1 MGGVTYQIFSI
12 LRAKKNEVVG
22 GIRLTERAPSGNLSR
37 ALCPTTADFLNQPKT
52 TNLK

>member
-1 MGGVTYQIFSI
+1 MGGGNISDFFYFKS
-12 LRAKKNEVVG
+12 KKNEVVG